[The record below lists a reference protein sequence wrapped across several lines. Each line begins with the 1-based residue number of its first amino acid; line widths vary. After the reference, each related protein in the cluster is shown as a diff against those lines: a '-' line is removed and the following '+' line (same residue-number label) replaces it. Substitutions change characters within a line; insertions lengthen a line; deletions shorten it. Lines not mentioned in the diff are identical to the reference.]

1 MAWQGVAWQ
10 GSRGERWRRE
20 AWLGAAVEARR
31 DVARQGTA
39 RSTLFKRERNEKLA
53 QAERETTIDL
63 QPIKRS
69 IIPVEIV
76 GVTPLIPH
84 KWSEKAKRLMRE
96 AQSGVKTKAARDP
109 KVPQEEAEAS
119 LYRLP
124 DGTPG
129 MPSTA
134 FKAAMVGAVRLF
146 QGLTMVQAKSSLFVL
161 GEGPDQLVRI
171 DAGDL
176 ILREDTPRNANGNAD
191 LRYRYALWPWTAV
204 LEIEYLESFISES
217 SVVALLDAA
226 GDGGVGDW
234 RPSAPKSHTGTFGR
248 FRVKALTA

>member
-1 MAWQGVAWQ
+1 MAQAAT
-10 GSRGERWRRE
+10 ERE
-20 AWLGAAVEARR
+20 AQIL
-31 DVARQGTA
+31 
-39 RSTLFKRERNEKLA
+39 TLE
-53 QAERETTIDL
+53 
-63 QPIKRS
+63 PIKRS

-96 AQSGVKTKAARDP
+96 AQSGTKVKAARDP
-109 KVPQEEAEAS
+109 KIPTDEAEAS
-119 LYRLP
+119 LYRLD

-134 FKAAMVGAVRLF
+134 FKASMVGAVRLF

-161 GEGPDQLVRI
+161 GEGQDQLVRI
-171 DAGDL
+171 ITGEPT
-176 ILREDTPRNANGNAD
+176 LREDTPRNANGNAD
-191 LRYRYALWPWTAV
+191 LRYRYSLWPWSAV
-204 LEIEYLESFISES
+204 IEVEYLSTFINEA
-217 SVVALLDAA
+217 SVIALLDAA

-248 FRVKALTA
+248 FRVKALVE

>member
-1 MAWQGVAWQ
+1 M
-10 GSRGERWRRE
+10 
-20 AWLGAAVEARR
+20 
-31 DVARQGTA
+31 
-39 RSTLFKRERNEKLA
+39 A

-69 IIPVEIV
+69 IIPVEIS

-84 KWSEKAKRLMRE
+84 KWSDKAKRLMRE
-96 AQSGVKTKAARDP
+96 AQSGTKIKAVRDP
-109 KVPQEEAEAS
+109 KVPEDEAEAS

-134 FKAAMVGAVRLF
+134 FKASMVGAVRLF

-191 LRYRYALWPWTAV
+191 LRYRYALWPWSAV
-204 LEIEYLESFISES
+204 LEIEYLESFISEA
-217 SVVALLDAA
+217 SVIALLDAA

-248 FRVKALTA
+248 FRVKALVS

>member
-1 MAWQGVAWQ
+1 MA
-10 GSRGERWRRE
+10 
-20 AWLGAAVEARR
+20 
-31 DVARQGTA
+31 T
-39 RSTLFKRERNEKLA
+39 
-53 QAERETTIDL
+53 AEREVQISL
-63 QPIKRS
+63 EPIKRA

-84 KWSEKAKRLMRE
+84 RWSEKAKRLMRE
-96 AQSGVKTKAARDP
+96 AQSGTKVKAARDP
-109 KVPQEEAEAS
+109 KIPEDEAEAS
-119 LYRLP
+119 LYRLD
-124 DGTPG
+124 DGSPG

-146 QGLTMVQAKSSLFVL
+146 QGITMVQAKSSLFVL
-161 GEGPDQLVRI
+161 GEGSDQLVRI
-171 DAGDL
+171 VAGDT

-191 LRYRYALWPWTAV
+191 LRYRYALWPWSAV
-204 LEIEYLESFISES
+204 LEIEYLESFVNEG

-248 FRVKALTA
+248 FRVKALVTP